1 MSSAVSQKLL
11 LTYKDL
17 QELGIK
23 ASNTTLLRW
32 ERLGRFPRR
41 LRLAGTTV
49 CWLSDEIQ
57 SWLKDRADERAL
69 HVYTEY

>member
-1 MSSAVSQKLL
+1 MNSAVSQKLL
-11 LTYKDL
+11 LTNKDL
-17 QELGIK
+17 KELGIK

-49 CWLSDEIQ
+49 CWLADELQ
-57 SWLKDRADERAL
+57 SWLKDRADERAS